1 MNMYTCCSLQSKNIH
16 LIGHT
21 LALTLA
27 IISKFKFACHFVRKR
42 TKIVLDFITNNM
54 ATVNIEFS
62 NVMLNSRDFVAK
74 TINVVK

>member
-1 MNMYTCCSLQSKNIH
+1 MNMYTCCSLKSKNIH

-27 IISKFKFACHFVRKR
+27 ISKFKFACHFVRKR

-62 NVMLNSRDFVAK
+62 NVMLNSCDFVSK

>member
-1 MNMYTCCSLQSKNIH
+1 MNMYTCCSLKSKNIH

-27 IISKFKFACHFVRKR
+27 ISKFKFACHFVRKR
-42 TKIVLDFITNNM
+42 TKIVLDFITNIV
-54 ATVNIEFS
+54 TVNIEFS
-62 NVMLNSRDFVAK
+62 NVMLNSHDFVAK